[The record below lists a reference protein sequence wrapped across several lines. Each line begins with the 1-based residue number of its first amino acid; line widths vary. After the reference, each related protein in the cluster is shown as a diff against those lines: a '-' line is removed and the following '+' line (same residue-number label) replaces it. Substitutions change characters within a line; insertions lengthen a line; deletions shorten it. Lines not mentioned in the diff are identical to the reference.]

1 MRMAFFGRICA
12 NLRPDLFGAILQ
24 HFFKR
29 VQEETTHHCGL
40 KIGKKLKNLQSE
52 ICDLKSK
59 MVCHRKSAIYN

>member
-40 KIGKKLKNLQSE
+40 KISDWKKTE
-52 ICDLKSK
+52 
-59 MVCHRKSAIYN
+59 KSAIRNLRSEI

>member
-29 VQEETTHHCGL
+29 VQEETI
-40 KIGKKLKNLQSE
+40 KEAYPEIQSKPLLS
-52 ICDLKSK
+52 DLPQFL
-59 MVCHRKSAIYN
+59 N